1 MSDQP
6 PDPDLG
12 YIGDDAPSDDL
23 DADEQ
28 ADRSRDPQ
36 YESQTRAISALL
48 DVFFELRRRRLALGL
63 SLDDLAGRTGVSAAE
78 LEEIEDNNVDVSAD
92 LIRRYANAVGLILE
106 YRLATAS

>member
-48 DVFFELRRRRLALGL
+48 DVFRRRRLALGL